1 MRDKLY
7 NVLYAP
13 TQTTKEI
20 RALMEQMDTWA
31 WSLIPG
37 AIRYDA
43 AKVQTSPQDRMA
55 ETMGSIDEA
64 QRKLRELDQRR
75 RREQETIRE
84 LCMRC
89 TDLTEQERYI
99 ILKRYMYRRKWQ
111 DIFDGVARLFG
122 EELTDR
128 RIFQIHGEALDKLDL
143 FLGP

>member
-1 MRDKLY
+1 
-7 NVLYAP
+7 
-13 TQTTKEI
+13 
-20 RALMEQMDTWA
+20 MEQMDTWA

-43 AKVQTSPQDRMA
+43 VKVQTSPQDRMA

-99 ILKRYMYRRKWQ
+99 ILKRYMYREKWESIVHWL
-111 DIFDGVARLFG
+111 D
-122 EELTDR
+122 LTDR